1 MQRRIPIISLVTTCA
16 LFLSAAVPAA
26 PQSAFT
32 PAQTAEIGK
41 IAGDYLLA
49 HPDILVQVSQQLMVQ
64 QAARQQAL
72 SAAKVMEQQKALL
85 HDADTPVTGP
95 AGASVAVIE
104 FFDYQ
109 CVHCSGMAPDME
121 AVMKASPDVQF
132 IFKEWPIF
140 ASQWAASEKAALRG
154 LDVWRKRGGDGYL
167 AYHTALYHTGH
178 IEGALTDADIDAAG
192 QPDRYDTPDSAASTA
207 ALERNDVLAQAL
219 GLTGTP
225 GLVVM
230 PVDNVRPEAITVFA
244 GGCPLKKFSRLSVKP
259 VRIPES
265 PGHSAAGFTSQT
277 A

>member
-1 MQRRIPIISLVTTCA
+1 MQHKTLIASLVTTCT
-16 LFLSAAVPAA
+16 LFLSAAAPAA
-26 PQSAFT
+26 SPSAFT

-49 HPDILVQVSQQLMVQ
+49 HPDILVQVSQQLMAQ

-85 HDADTPVTGP
+85 HDPDTPVTGP
-95 AGASVAVIE
+95 AGADVAVIE

-109 CVHCSGMAPDME
+109 CVHCSGMAPDMDT
-121 AVMKASPDVQF
+121 VMKASPDVRF
-132 IFKEWPIF
+132 VFKEWPIF
-140 ASQWAASEKAALRG
+140 ASQWPASEKAAMRG
-154 LDVWRKRGGDGYL
+154 LDVWRKRGGEGYL

-192 QPDRYDTPDSAASTA
+192 QPDRYDTPDSAANTA
-207 ALERNDVLAQAL
+207 ELARTDVLAQAL

-230 PVDNVRPEAITVFA
+230 PVNAVRPEAITVFA
-244 GGCPLKKFSRLSVKP
+244 GRV
-259 VRIPES
+259 
-265 PGHSAAGFTSQT
+265 SAEKILAAIRKARQHP
-277 A
+277 